1 MCVPVEQAKV
11 PQCTEILFVLIE
23 YQWGY
28 TIVYLLLA
36 TGRAISNLARN
47 WKYCSS
53 VCWVKPVPTN
63 SICTTDITT
72 GSQHHHHHT
81 RRLRKPKS
89 MFFCN
94 LSSPWGPQL
103 GSLHS
108 WPQSERTWGAWSSPG
123 ILTATQDTGSRG
135 YTGRGWCQGSAAGS
149 RSLSRSWWLDVVAKK
164 RRVIKT
170 WCFFMNNAVKGV
182 TISQTLGR
190 PTGIWIQR

>member
-1 MCVPVEQAKV
+1 MRIYNSLPVVGHRESNLKFGKKLEV
-11 PQCTEILFVLIE
+11 
-23 YQWGY
+23 
-28 TIVYLLLA
+28 LLL
-36 TGRAISNLARN
+36 GLLGEARSYQQHLHDRHHYRKSASSSPHKTTQKAK
-47 WKYCSS
+47 KY
-53 VCWVKPVPTN
+53 
-63 SICTTDITT
+63 
-72 GSQHHHHHT
+72 
-81 RRLRKPKS
+81 S

-123 ILTATQDTGSRG
+123 ILTATQDTGSRE

-170 WCFFMNNAVKGV
+170 WCFFMNSAVKGV